1 MIAALLFMIG
11 VILLALNFTFF
22 PMKALL
28 LAGIIIACA
37 GIAFSKLFREY

>member
-1 MIAALLFMIG
+1 MVAGIMFMIG
-11 VILLALNFTFF
+11 IILRALNFTFF

-37 GIAFSKLFREY
+37 GLAFSKLFREF